1 MDIVVNPY
9 WKGMWL
15 YSQNIEP
22 ESHAVHMHVAWFLR
36 YSTLKSGQM
45 NSKL

>member
-1 MDIVVNPY
+1 MDRVVYPY

-22 ESHAVHMHVAWFLR
+22 EGHAVRVHVAWFLR
-36 YSTLKSGQM
+36 YSTLQSGQM
-45 NSKL
+45 NIKL